1 MQSSRAVSTA
11 MLPSERRT
19 SLVLAGIF
27 VLRMLGLFLVL
38 PVFSLAAADYQ
49 GGDDPRLIG
58 LAMGIYGLTQ
68 ALLQWPLGMAS
79 DRWGRKRV
87 IAMGLLVFVLGS
99 VWAALSHSVWG
110 LVAGRALQGAG
121 AISAAMTALLADA
134 TREVVRT
141 KAMALIGISIGA
153 SFSLALILGP
163 LLGSKLGLSGL
174 FWLMALLAGIAL
186 LVVLKLLP
194 QPKGQQDAPVQHIEL
209 PVHAA
214 ETTAQKGR
222 WALWRLNLGVFV
234 LHLLQ
239 MAMWSGVPLLL
250 QDAGLASAAH
260 WQLYLPAVLLSVLC
274 FGAVFSLERRGRLQ
288 WAMRLAMGL
297 ILAAQLAL
305 ATFSHY
311 FHEQLTGQAALWFL
325 GAVLFVFFC
334 GFNALEAMQPSL
346 VSRLAPAAQRG
357 SAMGVYST
365 LQSLGL
371 FAGGVVG
378 GALVAYW
385 AEAGLFA
392 VTALIAAAW
401 CALTL
406 WCERVPQHTAD
417 AARSSQP

>member
-1 MQSSRAVSTA
+1 
-11 MLPSERRT
+11 MLPNERRI

-38 PVFSLAAADYQ
+38 PVFTLAAAEYQ

-58 LAMGIYGLTQ
+58 LAMGVYGLTQ

-79 DRWGRKRV
+79 DRWGRRRV

-99 VWAALSHSVWG
+99 VWAALSDSVWG

-121 AISAAMTALLADA
+121 AISAAMTALLADE

-174 FWLMALLAGIAL
+174 FWLMALLAGVAL
-186 LVVLKLLP
+186 LVVLRLLP
-194 QPKGQQDAPVQHIEL
+194 QPKGQQDAPMQHVQALTTNATE
-209 PVHAA
+209 PAA
-214 ETTAQKGR
+214 QTAG

-288 WAMRLAMGL
+288 LAMRLAMGL

-305 ATFSHY
+305 AFFSHDA
-311 FHEQLTGQAALWFL
+311 HTQLTGQAALWFL

-357 SAMGVYST
+357 SAMGMYST

-371 FAGGVVG
+371 FAGGVLG
-378 GALVAYW
+378 GALVAHW

-392 VTALIAAAW
+392 ATALIAAAW

-406 WCERVPQHTAD
+406 WCERASQRPAD
-417 AARSSQP
+417 AGRSSQP

>member
-1 MQSSRAVSTA
+1 

-38 PVFSLAAADYQ
+38 PVFTLAAADYQ

-174 FWLMALLAGIAL
+174 FWLMALLAGVAL
-186 LVVLKLLP
+186 LVVLGLLP
-194 QPKGQQDAPVQHIEL
+194 QPKGQQDEPMQHAHL
-209 PVHAA
+209 PANATEPAA
-214 ETTAQKGR
+214 QTGG

-288 WAMRLAMGL
+288 LAMRLAMGL

-305 ATFSHY
+305 AIFSHSN
-311 FHEQLTGQAALWFL
+311 QQPLAGQAALWFL

-346 VSRLAPAAQRG
+346 VSRLAPVARRG
-357 SAMGVYST
+357 SAMGMYST

-371 FAGGVVG
+371 FAGGVLG
-378 GALVAYW
+378 GALVAHW

-392 VTALIAAAW
+392 ATALIAAAW

-406 WCERVPQHTAD
+406 WCERATQQTDAPLSNKSPQ
-417 AARSSQP
+417 P

>member
-1 MQSSRAVSTA
+1 

-194 QPKGQQDAPVQHIEL
+194 RPKGQQDAPVQHIEL
-209 PVHAA
+209 PAHAA
-214 ETTAQKGR
+214 ETAAQTGR